1 MKDDSTP
8 PEHPDGAADDAAEV
22 AAALRLAVGRI
33 ARRVRQAHATG
44 ELTLSEVS
52 VLARLDRDGA
62 DSPGALA
69 ELERVRPQAMA
80 STLAALEERGLVA
93 RRQDARDGRRV
104 LMEAT
109 GAGRG
114 VLADRRSESVRLL
127 TGVLE
132 EEFTASERRR
142 LLAVL
147 PLLDRLAERL

>member
-1 MKDDSTP
+1 MGKDSTP
-8 PEHPDGAADDAAEV
+8 PEDADEV
-22 AAALRLAVGRI
+22 AAALRLVVGRI
-33 ARRVRQAHATG
+33 ARRVRQAHSVG

-62 DSPGALA
+62 GSPGSLA

-80 STLAALEERGLVA
+80 STLAALEERGLVT
-93 RRQDARDGRRV
+93 RRQDAADGRRV
-104 LMEAT
+104 LMAVT
-109 GAGRG
+109 AAGRG

-142 LLAVL
+142 LVAVL
-147 PLLDRLAERL
+147 PLLDRLADRL